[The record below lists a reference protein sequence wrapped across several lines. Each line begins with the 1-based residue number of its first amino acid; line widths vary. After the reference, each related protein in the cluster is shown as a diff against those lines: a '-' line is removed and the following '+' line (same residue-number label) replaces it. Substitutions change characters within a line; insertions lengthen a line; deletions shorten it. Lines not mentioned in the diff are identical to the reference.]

1 MSFPSATPTPPSNAD
16 YLPSTVRLQPRV
28 TPVPTSC
35 PNALVVQLSTQVYV
49 PNYTTFFAPTP
60 IQSFVPTYTTLADG
74 SLLTPAFMRDQR
86 DANLSLFILGLLAML
101 FTRNIFVSGDYLRR
115 NTVKKKK
122 LFYTLFLSQIL
133 APVAFIPIIMSYFT
147 QRMSCSL

>member
-1 MSFPSATPTPPSNAD
+1 MSLPSATPTPPLITEF
-16 YLPSTVRLQPRV
+16 LPTPTQLLPRFTSAT
-28 TPVPTSC
+28 TPC
-35 PNALVVQLSTQVYV
+35 PNALVVQLSTQVYI

-74 SLLTPAFMRDQR
+74 SLLTPAFLRDQR
-86 DANLSLFILGLLAML
+86 DANLSLFIIGLLAML

-133 APVAFIPIIMSYFT
+133 APVAFIPVVMSYFT
-147 QRMSCSL
+147 QKMSCSL